1 MNETAKPAWLL
12 GPVREPL
19 DREVSRR
26 IDVLRIVLIGLI
38 VLAHGARGITVRVE
52 ATGPVAGWML
62 EVLNGHVDFVA
73 VPLFFTISGFLF
85 LRKFELSAASY
96 AAMLRRKAVSL
107 LVPYLLFNIGLAAWF
122 YFVGSIEMMGSW
134 GYLVQEGLVTKT
146 LGLGTTPI
154 NYPLWFLRD
163 LFVVFALSPAL
174 LLFFKEAPGVGLV
187 ALFCLW
193 AGINPNPYSY
203 FADFFMFYLGGYLAR
218 SRFPLAGV
226 SWWQN
231 WGTIAF
237 VCLTA
242 LLAPYRQL
250 GLTDEHVRLFLFK
263 CNLIL
268 GLAAFWRLSAIP
280 AVRESRLL
288 HWLARH
294 SFFIYLA
301 HEPTVS
307 ILQTR
312 LLAVWKPVG
321 DAQQVAFY
329 WLSGLAVIFFLGAL
343 GGLLSRFLPWVYAL
357 ATGARLPSR
366 GSKAAGASRG

>member
-1 MNETAKPAWLL
+1 MNETATSAWVL

-26 IDVLRIVLIGLI
+26 IDVLRIILIGLI
-38 VLAHGARGITVRVE
+38 VLAHGARGITVRVNG
-52 ATGPVAGWML
+52 TGPVAGWML

-73 VPLFFTISGFLF
+73 VPLFFAISGFLF
-85 LRKFELSAASY
+85 LRKFEPSAAAY
-96 AAMLRRKAVSL
+96 GDMLRKKAASL
-107 LVPYLLFNIGLAAWF
+107 LVPYCIFNVGLAAWF
-122 YFVGSIEMMGSW
+122 YFVGSIEMVGSW
-134 GYLVQEGLVTKT
+134 GFLIEEGLVTKT

-163 LFVVFALSPAL
+163 LFVVFALSPGL
-174 LLFFKEAPGVGLV
+174 LLFYKEAPGVGLV

-203 FADFFMFYLGGYLAR
+203 FCDFFMFYLGGYLAR

-231 WGTIAF
+231 WGTVAF

-242 LLAPYRQL
+242 VLAPYRQL

-268 GLAAFWRLSAIP
+268 GLACFWRFSALT

-312 LLAVWKPVG
+312 LLTVWKPAG
-321 DAQQVAFY
+321 DVQQVAFY
-329 WLSGLAVIFFLGAL
+329 WLSGLSVIFFLGSL
-343 GGLLSRFLPWVYAL
+343 GEALSRLLPRLYAV
-357 ATGARLPSR
+357 ATGARLPRRPVPATSR
-366 GSKAAGASRG
+366 G